1 MATTR
6 MLPLNGAT
14 TTVTIPPPPVS
25 ASYAR
30 AVYTAT
36 SGGYIDAAGDPASG
50 DASELTSMGFVLV
63 AQSGATSARPVGA
76 KPGTPY
82 VDTTL
87 GYVVIWDGANWRNP
101 ATGASV

>member
-1 MATTR
+1 MSTTR

-14 TTVTIPPPPVS
+14 VTVTIPPPPVS

-36 SGGYIDAAGDPASG
+36 GGGYIDAAGDPTSG
-50 DASELTSMGFVLV
+50 DAAELTSMGFILV
-63 AQSGATSARPVGA
+63 AASGATSGRPVGA
-76 KPGTPY
+76 KPGTQY

-87 GYVVIWDGANWRNP
+87 GYMVIWDGLAWRNP
-101 ATGASV
+101 ATGASL